1 MSHTLAFG
9 DSVTV
14 DTSSDEGGI
23 IYPLNDL
30 YPLNPCI
37 VDIGSDGLPIA
48 YCPYRVYPGD
58 ICLIKDTEEGPA
70 LIPEEMS
77 GKGTFSNT
85 QSSVATIWATEQ
97 CSSNG
102 AIIYCS
108 GCSYNKNNKCDG
120 GGGGSYYT
128 GSTHRANWT
137 PGFTGRGPCS
147 NYEFLGWNVTG
158 GNSIIGGLAA
168 DCRLYLNAVNAYEY
182 AKISMSS
189 AIPKNGSNSK
199 YDPCIVLMDRS
210 ASVIR
215 SLNYSINGT
224 EITVEAYPGYGGTL
238 GQSNIDGSQAVIQC
252 YCEIGGGYGVSR
264 TEYSLSYLP
273 RSVYITLT
281 FTGTG
286 RYGNLQ

>member
-1 MSHTLAFG
+1 MSHTLSFG

-58 ICLIKDTEEGPA
+58 ICFIKETEEGPA

-102 AIIYCS
+102 ATVYCS
-108 GCSYNKNNKCDG
+108 TCPNDTYKKCNSQYKLSYSHG
-120 GGGGSYYT
+120 I
-128 GSTHRANWT
+128 NWS
-137 PGFTGRGPCS
+137 PGFTGNGPCNGS
-147 NYEFLGWNVTG
+147 WEFKGWKVSG

-189 AIPKNGSNSK
+189 AIPKKGSNSK
-199 YDPCIVLMDRS
+199 YDPCIVLIDRS

-215 SLNYSINGT
+215 SLNYSISGT
-224 EITVEAYPGYGGTL
+224 EITVQAYPGYGGTL

-264 TEYSLSYLP
+264 TEYSMSYLP